1 MTATQPSTH
10 AGLLDAARGLVPQI
24 APLTDDIER
33 ERRLPPSLVAALG
46 EAGLFRMLVP
56 AVVGGGEIGLPQM
69 IRVVETLAAADAST
83 AWCVMQ
89 GAGLGVM
96 AAFASEELAR
106 EVFTAHPH
114 AVVSNGQ
121 PPAGRA
127 EIVAGGYRVSGRWAF
142 SSGCTHAAWFAAASV
157 VHEHGAPRTR
167 PDGTRETGWFF
178 VPAAE
183 REIVDTWRVSGLC
196 GTGSHDIALHEVFV
210 PARRTVVSDFGPLY
224 PGVLY
229 HFPMNTIFA
238 IGFASV
244 ALGAARGALD
254 AFVALATG
262 RTHTGTHTLMR
273 DRAVVQIGLAQAEG
287 TLRAAR
293 ALLTTSVE
301 QVWSEQRP
309 GDGRLSIEQRGVVRL
324 AATHA
329 IHMAADA
336 VKQVYTLGRAASIF
350 DDNPLERRFRDAHAV
365 TQHIQ
370 GDPNFYEAVGR
381 ALLGL
386 EPRDPRF

>member
-1 MTATQPSTH
+1 MTATKPSTS
-10 AGLLDAARGLVPQI
+10 LLDAARSLVPLMT
-24 APLTDDIER
+24 PLTDDIER

-56 AVVGGGEIGLPQM
+56 AAVGGGQIDLPQM
-69 IRVVETLAAADAST
+69 IRVVETLAAADGST

-89 GAGLGVM
+89 GAGLGIM

-106 EVFTAHPH
+106 EVFTGHPH
-114 AVVSNGQ
+114 TVVSNGQ

-127 EIVAGGYRVSGRWAF
+127 EVVPGGYRVTGRWSF
-142 SSGCTHAAWFAAASV
+142 SSGCTHAAWFSAASTV
-157 VHEHGAPRTR
+157 YEQGEPRIGPNGSR
-167 PDGTRETGWFF
+167 VTGWFF

-196 GTGSHDIALHEVFV
+196 GTGSHDIILDGVFV
-210 PARRTVVSDFGPLY
+210 PARRTVVGDFGPLY

-229 HFPMNTIFA
+229 HFPMNTVFA
-238 IGFASV
+238 AGFASV
-244 ALGAARGALD
+244 ALGVARGALD
-254 AFVALATG
+254 AFAELATG
-262 RTHTGTHTLMR
+262 RTHTGTATLMR
-273 DRAVVQIGLAQAEG
+273 DRPVVQIGLAQAEG

-309 GDGRLSIEQRGVVRL
+309 GEGPVSLVQRGVVRL

-350 DDNPLERRFRDAHAV
+350 ADNPLERRFRDVHAV